1 MSETLN
7 SSVRKYNS
15 ANESQ
20 QKLSGGCDYYRVT
33 VNSGH
38 RITGSNV
45 SDALYRISGVFP
57 NNNAHLLNGSWEV
70 FLEHFFLGVNETTHD
85 NQGIRVCLPDL
96 VNVGKDFATQIGSKI
111 QPTSRIATVHDSQ
124 HSIVGATADPQ
135 YIVSD
140 TPHVYNIR
148 PIGRESVG
156 HSITPQQL
164 FQQDL
169 RIELRKDTGEYITT
183 GDATI
188 VDGTADANPVDYHA
202 TLLFVHR
209 Y

>member
-1 MSETLN
+1 M
-7 SSVRKYNS
+7 
-15 ANESQ
+15 
-20 QKLSGGCDYYRVT
+20 T

-57 NNNAHLLNGSWEV
+57 NNNAQLLNGSWEV
-70 FLEHFFLGVNETTHD
+70 FLEHFFLGVNATTND

-96 VNVGKDFATQIGSKI
+96 VNVGKDFATQVGSKI

-124 HSIVGATADPQ
+124 HSLASADAVGL
-135 YIVSD
+135 YVVSD
-140 TPHVYNIR
+140 TPHVVNIR

-183 GDATI
+183 GDVTI
-188 VDGTADANPVDYHA
+188 QDDDANPVNYHA

>member
-57 NNNAHLLNGSWEV
+57 NNNAQLLNGSWEV
-70 FLEHFFLGVNETTHD
+70 FLEHFFLGVNATTND
-85 NQGIRVCLPDL
+85 NLGIRVCLPDL
-96 VNVGKDFATQIGSKI
+96 VNVGKDFATQVGSKI
-111 QPTSRIATVHDSQ
+111 QPNSRIATVHDSQ
-124 HSIVGATADPQ
+124 HSLASADAVGL
-135 YIVSD
+135 YVVSD
-140 TPHVYNIR
+140 TPHVFNIR

-169 RIELRKDTGEYITT
+169 RVELRKDTGEYITT

-188 VDGTADANPVDYHA
+188 QDDDANPVNYHA

>member
-38 RITGSNV
+38 RIAGSNV

-57 NNNAHLLNGSWEV
+57 NNNAQLLNGSWEV
-70 FLEHFFLGVNETTHD
+70 FCEHFFLGVNETTND

-111 QPTSRIATVHDSQ
+111 QPGAMPLTRISGLKSFAKALVIIAALALAIQ
-124 HSIVGATADPQ
+124 
-135 YIVSD
+135 
-140 TPHVYNIR
+140 
-148 PIGRESVG
+148 
-156 HSITPQQL
+156 
-164 FQQDL
+164 
-169 RIELRKDTGEYITT
+169 
-183 GDATI
+183 
-188 VDGTADANPVDYHA
+188 
-202 TLLFVHR
+202 
-209 Y
+209 

>member
-57 NNNAHLLNGSWEV
+57 NNNAQLLNGSWEV
-70 FLEHFFLGVNETTHD
+70 FLEHFFLGVNATTND

-96 VNVGKDFATQIGSKI
+96 VNVGKDFATQVGSKI

-124 HSIVGATADPQ
+124 HSLASADAVGL
-135 YIVSD
+135 YVVSD
-140 TPHVYNIR
+140 TPHVFDIR

-156 HSITPQQL
+156 YSITPQQL

-169 RIELRKDTGEYITT
+169 RVELRKDTGEYITT
-183 GDATI
+183 GDVTI
-188 VDGTADANPVDYHA
+188 QDDDANPVNYHA